1 MLTTHARNG
10 LSNRPLQTLGMDDD
24 ATLWFFT
31 ARNSEKVREIRVDPR
46 ICIAYADTGR
56 RVFIA
61 LSGEAAIVD
70 DRARAAAL
78 WRPPQ
83 RIFFPLGPD
92 DPELVLL
99 RIIPDAATVWDGN
112 EPLLG
117 MVRKFGKAVL
127 RGEASDLGT
136 VKEVALPRE
145 ITSRRIPVTD
155 VDASIR
161 HG

>member
-1 MLTTHARNG
+1 MLTTHKRNG

-31 ARNSEKVREIRVDPR
+31 ARDSDKVREIRVDPR
-46 ICIAYADTGR
+46 VCVAYADTGR
-56 RVFIA
+56 RVFVA

-78 WRPPQ
+78 WRPAQ

-92 DPELVLL
+92 DPCLTLL
-99 RIIPDAATVWDGN
+99 RVVPNGATVWDGN

-117 MVRKFGKAVL
+117 MIRKYGKAVL

-136 VKEVALPRE
+136 VSEVALPGDAA
-145 ITSRRIPVTD
+145 SRRTAPSDI
-155 VDASIR
+155 DATMP